1 MLDQFLNLP
10 VPVGLTVFVLAII
23 ALGLIPYL
31 LAHSLLPAHIS
42 DETKSVAESVFRISG
57 ALLGL
62 LLSLTFADIR
72 SEVTRVKDSVELE
85 AAQIVDI
92 YNDLARYDSEEA
104 TALQQKL
111 IDFTKTILD
120 EEWVKLDESRNSSKA
135 WDIFGK
141 LQIGILELKPE
152 NERQKVL
159 VSRLLQDIDE
169 ISDYR
174 QERFYH
180 AKKDPPIYIFIAL
193 FGFMITMALFCVHP
207 PKLASM
213 LFMSMFSTFV
223 AVVMYFS
230 LAMSQ
235 PFEGPMSVSP
245 RPFEVIYQDF
255 TTNSEK
261 AMR

>member
-10 VPVGLTVFVLAII
+10 AAVGLPIFVLII
-23 ALGLIPYL
+23 VVLGMVPYL
-31 LAHSLLPAHIS
+31 LAYSLLPAQIS
-42 DETKSVAESVFRISG
+42 DETKSVAQSVFRISG

-85 AAQIVDI
+85 AAQVVDM

-104 TALQQKL
+104 TALLQKL

-120 EEWVKLDESRNSSKA
+120 EEWVKLEESRSDSKA
-135 WDIFGK
+135 WDLFGE
-141 LQIGILELKPE
+141 LQLDILELKPE

-180 AKKDPPIYIFIAL
+180 AKKDPPIYLYIAL
-193 FGFMITMALFCVHP
+193 FGFMITMTLFCVHP
-207 PKLASM
+207 PKLASL

-235 PFEGPMSVSP
+235 PFDGPMSVSP
-245 RPFEVIYQDF
+245 RPFEVIYHDF
-255 TTNSEK
+255 IAN
-261 AMR
+261 